1 MIYYEKKQIRNREE
15 AMEEELRNHCRAAL
29 KRWLQFASETLLR
42 SVAGHP
48 ELSYYGTGES
58 AHWAVQ
64 SNMNVAAALAVAGV
78 EDADPAAV
86 ERALALFRYAM
97 RTHVTGD
104 LAATDGVSW
113 GRHWISVLGAE
124 RMTHGVNA
132 LEPYFTAEDRERYR
146 AFRFAEA
153 DFLLRE
159 HPVKAGMLNS
169 SGDNRPES
177 NIWNGG
183 FLWRAALDYPD
194 APDAALWRERG
205 TRFLLNGISHALDAA
220 SEQRFDGRPL
230 REWHVGFNFTPNY
243 SLDHHGYM
251 NVGYSIICL
260 SNLAMLH
267 FNFRER
273 GQNPPEALLLHVGDL
288 WRTVRNFFFDDGRLL
303 RIGGDTRARY
313 TYCQCYALPALWLAG
328 DVLRDADA
336 ARLRERYLELLLQ
349 EQECNRDGSFYG
361 ERLREIREQ
370 SYYYYTRLESDPA
383 VVLSQELRW
392 QRFAALPE
400 PAAEPLPACAWHD
413 SFHGAYLLKNHS
425 AVRSFVQRG
434 AAGPVALCLPA
445 DRSDLAEWEGNLFCR
460 VGLHHCEARSGRSA
474 GKSGADFFTHCGSV
488 EWVESQPYGE
498 GEGRYPVAESRFA
511 VAALPDGRS
520 MLVLERVVVLKE
532 STFERVIPV
541 NLQIPNDLYNRAGR
555 SYRAGENEWK
565 TAALP
570 DAAEKIAT
578 AARKLS
584 VDGRLAVAAVGGVE
598 ELCIFRPV
606 GRGAAL
612 LHAPALK
619 SLYVETVGGEFGVP
633 FGRYPAGTV
642 LADTAAALAV
652 DAPETFA
659 ADGEFLSGADG
670 FRGMR
675 LRGVDGVWYRLLA
688 NFGDSETVWRGVPLA
703 AGDAVLQRESQGVF
717 QTL

>member
-1 MIYYEKKQIRNREE
+1 
-15 AMEEELRNHCRAAL
+15 MEEELRNRCRAAL
-29 KRWLQFASETLLR
+29 KRWLEFASGTLLR
-42 SVAGHP
+42 NVPGHP
-48 ELSYYGTGES
+48 ELAYYGTGES

-64 SNMNVAAALAVAGV
+64 SNMNVAAALAVSGV
-78 EDADPAAV
+78 LESDPAAV

-97 RTHVTGD
+97 RTHCSGD
-104 LAATDGVSW
+104 LAATDGVQW

-124 RMTHGVNA
+124 RMTHGINA
-132 LEPYFTAEDRERYR
+132 LEPHFTREDRERYR

-159 HPVKAGMLNS
+159 YPVKAAMLNS
-169 SGDNRPES
+169 SGENHPES

-194 APDAALWRERG
+194 APDAALWREKG

-273 GQNPPEALLLHVGDL
+273 GQKPPEALFLHVGDL
-288 WRTVRNFFFDDGRLL
+288 WRTVKNLFFDDGRLL

-313 TYCQCYALPALWLAG
+313 TYCQCYALPALWLAA
-328 DVLRDADA
+328 DFLRDADA
-336 ARLRERYLELLLQ
+336 ARLRRRYLELLFQ
-349 EQECNRDGSFYG
+349 EQDSNRDGSFYG
-361 ERLREIREQ
+361 ARLRKLREG

-383 VVLSQELRW
+383 LVLSQELWWARL
-392 QRFAALPE
+392 ASLPE
-400 PAAEPLPACAWHD
+400 PAAEPLPACSWHD
-413 SFHGAYLLKNHS
+413 PFHGAYLLKNRCS
-425 AVRSFVQRG
+425 IRSFVQRG

-460 VGLHHCEARSGRSA
+460 LGLHRREARQGGSA
-474 GKSGADFFTHCGSV
+474 GKTGADFFVHCGSV
-488 EWVESQPYGE
+488 EWAESQPYGE

-520 MLVLERVVVLKE
+520 MLVLELVRVLKE
-532 STFERVIPV
+532 STFDHIIPV
-541 NLQIPNDLYNRAGR
+541 NLQIPNDLYNRNR
-555 SYRAGENEWK
+555 RRYRAGERELE
-565 TAALP
+565 TSALP
-570 DAAEKIAT
+570 NAAETIDT
-578 AARKLS
+578 GSRKLT
-584 VDGRLAVAAVGGVE
+584 VEGRLTVAAPGGVE
-598 ELCIFRPV
+598 SLRIFRPAE
-606 GRGAAL
+606 REAAL

-619 SLYVETVGGEFGVP
+619 SLYIETVGGEFGVP
-633 FGRYPAGTV
+633 SGRYPAGTV
-642 LADTAAALAV
+642 LADTAVALAV
-652 DAPETFA
+652 DAPEAFA
-659 ADGEFLSGADG
+659 ADGESLSDAGDL
-670 FRGMR
+670 RGIR
-675 LRGVDGVWYRLLA
+675 LRGVDGVQYRLLT
-688 NFGDSETVWRGVPLA
+688 NFGKVAAEWFGVPLE
-703 AGDAVLQRESQGVF
+703 AGEAVLQRETQGVF

>member
-1 MIYYEKKQIRNREE
+1 MDET
-15 AMEEELRNHCRAAL
+15 LRSRCRAAL
-29 KRWLQFASETLLR
+29 KRWLEFASENLLR
-42 SVAGHP
+42 NVPGHP
-48 ELSYYGTGES
+48 ELAYYGTGES

-78 EDADPAAV
+78 EESDPAMM
-86 ERALALFRYAM
+86 ERALSLFRYAM

-104 LAATDGVSW
+104 LAATDNVQW

-132 LEPYFTAEDRERYR
+132 LEPHFTGEDRERYR

-153 DFLLRE
+153 EFLLRE
-159 HPVKAGMLNS
+159 YPVKANMLNS
-169 SGDNRPES
+169 SGENRPES

-194 APDAALWRERG
+194 APDAALWREKG

-220 SEQRFDGRPL
+220 SERRFDGRPL

-273 GQNPPEALLLHVGDL
+273 GQNPPEALSLHVDDL
-288 WRTVRNFFFDDGRLL
+288 WHTVKNFFFDDGRLL

-313 TYCQCYALPALWLAG
+313 TYCQCYALPALWLAA
-328 DVLRDADA
+328 DFLRDADA
-336 ARLRERYLELLLQ
+336 VRLRERYLELLFQ
-349 EQECNRDGSFYG
+349 EQDSNRDGSFYG
-361 ERLREIREQ
+361 GRLRGLREQ

-383 VVLSQELRW
+383 LVLSQELWWARL
-392 QRFAALPE
+392 ASLPE
-400 PAAEPLPACAWHD
+400 PAAEPLPASSWHD
-413 SFHGAYLLKNHS
+413 SFHGAYLLKDHS

-434 AAGPVALCLPA
+434 AAGPVALCLPV
-445 DRSDLAEWEGNLFCR
+445 DRSDLAEWEGNLLCR
-460 VGLHHCEARSGRSA
+460 IGLHRREARQGRSA
-474 GKSGADFFTHCGSV
+474 GKTGADFFVHCGSV
-488 EWVESQPYGE
+488 EWVEAQPYGE
-498 GEGRYPVAESRFA
+498 GEGHYPVAESRFA

-532 STFERVIPV
+532 STFDQVIPV
-541 NLQIPNDLYNRAGR
+541 NLQIPNDLYNGSLR
-555 SYRAGENEWK
+555 SYRTEGAGWK
-565 TAALP
+565 TAAQP
-570 DAAEKIAT
+570 ERAERIDT
-578 AARKLS
+578 GRRKLM
-584 VDGRLAVAAVGGVE
+584 VEGRLTVAAIGGVE
-598 ELCIFRPV
+598 SFRIFRPAD
-606 GRGAAL
+606 REAAL

-619 SLYVETVGGEFGVP
+619 SLYIETVGGESGAP

-642 LADTAAALAV
+642 LADTAVALAV
-652 DAPETFA
+652 DAPAEFV
-659 ADGEFLSGADG
+659 ADGECLSDSGDLRGAV
-670 FRGMR
+670 
-675 LRGVDGVWYRLLA
+675 LRGVDGAQYRLLA
-688 NFGDSETVWRGVPLA
+688 NLGDGAAEWHGVSLA
-703 AGDAVLQRESQGVF
+703 AGEAVLQRETQGVF

>member
-1 MIYYEKKQIRNREE
+1 MEDERQNR
-15 AMEEELRNHCRAAL
+15 CRAAL
-29 KRWLQFASETLLR
+29 KRWLKFASDNLLR
-42 SVAGHP
+42 HVSGHP
-48 ELSYYGTGES
+48 ELAYYGTGES

-64 SNMNVAAALAVAGV
+64 SNMNVVAALAVAGV
-78 EDADPAAV
+78 EEADPAMV
-86 ERALALFRYAM
+86 ERALSLFRYAM

-104 LAATDGVSW
+104 LAATDGAQW

-146 AFRFAEA
+146 AFRFSEA

-159 HPVKAGMLNS
+159 YPVKANMLNS
-169 SGDNRPES
+169 SGENRPES

-194 APDAALWRERG
+194 APDAALWREKG

-260 SNLAMLH
+260 SNLAMLY

-273 GQNPPEALLLHVGDL
+273 GQRLPEALSLHVDDL
-288 WRTVRNFFFDDGRLL
+288 WRTVKNFFFDDGRLL

-313 TYCQCYALPALWLAG
+313 TYCQCYALPALWLAAEF
-328 DVLRDADA
+328 LRDADA
-336 ARLRERYLELLLQ
+336 VRLRARYLELLLR

-361 ERLREIREQ
+361 ERLRGIREQ
-370 SYYYYTRLESDPA
+370 STYYYTRLESDPA
-383 VVLSQELRW
+383 LVLSQDLRW
-392 QRFAALPE
+392 RRFAALPE
-400 PAAEPLPACAWHD
+400 PAAEPLPECLWSD
-413 SFHGAYLLKNHS
+413 PFHGAYLRKNRR

-434 AAGPVALCLPA
+434 AAGPMALCLPA

-460 VGLHHCEARSGRSA
+460 IGLHRCEVRQGRSSGRV
-474 GKSGADFFTHCGSV
+474 GADCFVHCGSV
-488 EWVESQPYGE
+488 TYVESQPYGE
-498 GEGRYPVAESRFA
+498 GEGHYPVAESRFA
-511 VAALPDGRS
+511 VAAPPDGRS
-520 MLVLERVVVLKE
+520 MLLLERVVVLKE
-532 STFERVIPV
+532 STFDRVIPV
-541 NLQIPNDLYNRAGR
+541 NLQIPNDLYNGFRR
-555 SYRAGENEWK
+555 SYRAERECRE

-570 DAAEKIAT
+570 DAAETIDT
-578 AARKLS
+578 GCRKLTIE
-584 VDGRLAVAAVGGVE
+584 GRLTVAALGGVE
-598 ELCIFRPV
+598 SLWIFRPAE
-606 GRGAAL
+606 REAAL

-619 SLYVETVGGEFGVP
+619 SLYIETVGGDAGAP
-633 FGRYPAGTV
+633 FRRYPAGTV
-642 LADTAAALAV
+642 LADTATALAV

-659 ADGEFLSGADG
+659 ADGEFLSTADG
-670 FRGMR
+670 VRGVR
-675 LRGVDGVWYRLLA
+675 IRGVDGVQYRLLA
-688 NFGDSETVWRGVPLA
+688 NFGDGEAEASGVLLA
-703 AGDAVLQRESQGVF
+703 AGEAVLQQEVPGGF
-717 QTL
+717 ETI